1 MSKHLNIKPCVLSQ
15 FLTLLLWICIPFQV
29 VLFSSFRADEKK
41 QKARHRVSKF
51 APSSCSYLCIDNTA
65 LSHPVRCKLRLHYAR
80 LYAGGIVDLQSKFV
94 RFSLVVII
102 LTCQIREWGNSLST
116 HIHHRDKHRSNTPH
130 SIPDLTL
137 IITVSQTVPSFRGLL
152 LLVENRG

>member
-1 MSKHLNIKPCVLSQ
+1 MFELFKRAYEKSQIVNIPTLNPCVLSQ
-15 FLTLLLWICIPFQV
+15 FLTFVLWTFIPLQV

-102 LTCQIREWGNSLST
+102 LTCQIREWGTRFPRTSIIAIST
-116 HIHHRDKHRSNTPH
+116 AQTHPI
-130 SIPDLTL
+130 LFL
-137 IITVSQTVPSFRGLL
+137 I
-152 LLVENRG
+152 